1 MRQVPYADGGRPGTK
16 KPEGLSFLRIPC
28 SAADSR
34 RKFLLCAYVRVAG
47 FLYSS
52 EVMQLTYLT
61 VKCALLLLIS
71 GAALFFDLRT
81 GKIPNALILFGL
93 SAGFVCRTAVLGM
106 EGMTSCLM
114 GAGFPFLILFL
125 LFRLGMMGAGDI
137 KLLMAA
143 GGLLGWPGSLR
154 FFVLSIFF
162 GSLVSVIVFVRR
174 VRFSDRAGYFR
185 AYVREALLDGKI
197 SRYRMEGER
206 PENIHFAL
214 PVFLAAAA
222 ETALELTALY
232 GLIGMT
238 G

>member
-1 MRQVPYADGGRPGTK
+1 
-16 KPEGLSFLRIPC
+16 
-28 SAADSR
+28 
-34 RKFLLCAYVRVAG
+34 
-47 FLYSS
+47 
-52 EVMQLTYLT
+52 MQMTELT
-61 VKCALLLLIS
+61 VKCALLLLLS

-81 GKIPNALILFGL
+81 GRIPNILILFGL
-93 SAGFVCRTAVLGM
+93 LAACVLRTAAFGTAGVL
-106 EGMTSCLM
+106 SFLA
-114 GAGFPFLILFL
+114 GAGFPFLVLFL

-154 FFVLSIFF
+154 FFVLSILF
-162 GSLVSVIVFVRR
+162 GTLVSAIVFAGR
-174 VRFSDRAGYFR
+174 VRFSDRFRYFR
-185 AYVREALLDGKI
+185 AYVRKALLTGEV

-214 PVFLAAAA
+214 PVFLAAVA

-232 GLIGMT
+232 GLVGMM